1 MKLLFDF
8 GGVLVDLDRSR
19 CVKAFAELGFDI
31 FPYLGAYKQ
40 GGPFSEI
47 ERNAIS
53 IPEFCNEI
61 RRLSGHPHTTDEA
74 IIRAWES
81 FLPGVP
87 TKRLDMLL
95 KIKQHYSV
103 SVLSNTNFIHWRMA
117 CDDFF
122 RYKGLSVD
130 DFFDHIFLSC
140 ELGMEKPDKRV
151 FHAVTEQL
159 NVPAEEILF
168 FDDAEA
174 NCEAAR
180 QCGMKA
186 LLAPAGS
193 KWFEYFDDD
202 GRLIATV

>member
-8 GGVLVDLDRSR
+8 GGVLVDLDRER
-19 CVKAFAELGFDI
+19 CVKAFAEIGFDI
-31 FPYLGAYKQ
+31 LPYLGAFKQ

-47 ERNAIS
+47 ERNAIT
-53 IPEFCNEI
+53 IPEFCSEI
-61 RRLSGHPHTTDEA
+61 RRLSCRPDVSDEA
-74 IIRAWES
+74 IIHAWES

-87 TKRLDMLL
+87 TERLDMLL
-95 KIKQHYSV
+95 RIRQHYSV
-103 SVLSNTNFIHWRMA
+103 SVLSNTNLIHWRMA

-122 RYKGLSVD
+122 RYKGLSVNE
-130 DFFDHIFLSC
+130 FFDHIFLSC
-140 ELGMEKPDKRV
+140 ELGMEKPDAQV
-151 FHAVTEQL
+151 FHTVAERM

-180 QCGMKA
+180 RCGMKA

-193 KWFEYFDDD
+193 KWFEYFDAD
-202 GRLIATV
+202 GRLIANV